1 MTPFDQVF
9 FAFFAASAVTAL
21 GLLAALYAEAHLI
34 PPYLDRQEATD
45 A

>member
-1 MTPFDQVF
+1 MTPLDQVF
-9 FAFFAASAVTAL
+9 FAFFATCTATAL
-21 GLLAALYAEAHLI
+21 GLLVALYAEAHLI